1 MVFDSRVGIIAN
13 VMRRPICCSKGAHE
27 SAAASI
33 QGRPIFNVSINLLYK
48 RQRKIPASSE
58 SLLPSACLPAVSL
71 DEMSPIGE
79 LDVNIFCS
87 CTSTLRLDSDHDS
100 FEAPEAASS
109 HSYSS
114 KLPIAVRHR

>member
-1 MVFDSRVGIIAN
+1 MFFSQSNPSGLLALVPPVRN
-13 VMRRPICCSKGAHE
+13 VNVNMLTS
-27 SAAASI
+27 
-33 QGRPIFNVSINLLYK
+33 NVSINLLYK
-48 RQRKIPASSE
+48 HQHKIPASSE

-109 HSYSS
+109 HSCSS